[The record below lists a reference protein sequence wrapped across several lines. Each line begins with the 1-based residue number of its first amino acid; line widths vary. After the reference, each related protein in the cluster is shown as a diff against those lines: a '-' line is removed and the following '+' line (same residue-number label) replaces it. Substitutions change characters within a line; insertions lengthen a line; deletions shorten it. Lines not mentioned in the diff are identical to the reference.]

1 MAEEAVGTIV
11 MSVDGNDYDVAS
23 LNVTQS
29 VNNKPIPT
37 MNRTQ
42 RQKFVASGVRTYEL
56 SASVVIPDRKDNVN
70 WTEVK
75 NVRISIE
82 SLTGNHRETYV
93 DCGITTIGTS
103 YDVNGETRRDL
114 TLYALDM
121 IEESI

>member
-103 YDVNGETRRDL
+103 YDVFGETRRDL